1 MPHFSCWGYEIW
13 PPVYANR
20 IIDISDVMEIK
31 TKAIHVFQSQLN
43 YMDYARGITSLNSY
57 RSFFHN
63 RAKGYAEAFFSCQP
77 EDYLALFS
85 QMRACRE
92 GQRTPSLSCN

>member
-1 MPHFSCWGYEIW
+1 
-13 PPVYANR
+13 
-20 IIDISDVMEIK
+20 MEIK

-57 RSFFHN
+57 RSFFHHK
-63 RAKGYAEAFFSCQP
+63 AKGYAEAFFSCQP
-77 EDYLALFS
+77 EDYLALFR

-92 GQRTPSLSCN
+92 GQRTPRDSSATDVLIAAGD